1 MAKYESKGRPDR
13 RLLPAYSVREAAHY
27 LGIPASTVRY
37 WAAGRPGISQ
47 ALIAAAG
54 TAPGSLSFINLI
66 ELHVLGAIRRE
77 HEVSLPKVREAIHYL
92 EQHYDSPH
100 PLASHQLETDGLD
113 LFVERY
119 GSLVNISRDG
129 QVAMREVLEAS
140 LKRIER
146 DTAGFPIK
154 LYPFTRSDVHHAPK
168 LVVIDPALS
177 FGRPVIAGTGLATEV
192 IAERY
197 KAGESVEDLERDYG
211 RPKAEIEEAIRCE
224 LEAA

>member
-1 MAKYESKGRPDR
+1 M
-13 RLLPAYSVREAAHY
+13 PAYSVLEAAHY

-37 WAAGRPGISQ
+37 WAAGRPGVSQ

-54 TAPGSLSFINLI
+54 TAPVSLSFINLV

-77 HEVSLPKVREAIHYL
+77 HEVSLPKVREAIQFLESHYEL
-92 EQHYDSPH
+92 PH

-119 GSLVNISRDG
+119 GRLINISQDG
-129 QVAMREVLEAS
+129 QVAMRDVLEAS

-146 DTAGFPIK
+146 DTDGIPIK
-154 LYPFTRSDVHHAPK
+154 LYPFTRSKVQHAPK
-168 LVVIDPALS
+168 LVVIDPNLS

-197 KAGESVEDLERDYG
+197 KAGESVEDLMQDYG